1 MLWLASELAF
11 KVRFL
16 NNNFQPL
23 HDWLDL
29 SLNHTVPSSLLILS
43 RAFYASGEASPEKAG
58 QATLSFLPD
67 KIVDTVGVTTLPL
80 EDSVLGSRR
89 KLEFLEMQ
97 EEPIKEEEEE
107 LAKMK
112 DSVSSQKGVTLE
124 EMSHPT
130 AKEAQEQAIPKTLE
144 KYEQL
149 CELSRAYPLAKTSA
163 SSVSQG
169 CREFLKLANKVVSP
183 EPKFVPAMH
192 HCLVSSMS
200 LARNFRIPW

>member
-1 MLWLASELAF
+1 MAGFVSQSYCTIVSF
-11 KVRFL
+11 
-16 NNNFQPL
+16 
-23 HDWLDL
+23 D
-29 SLNHTVPSSLLILS
+29 SL
-43 RAFYASGEASPEKAG
+43 AFYASGEASPEKAV

-67 KIVDTVGVTTLPL
+67 KIVDTVGVTTLPS

-130 AKEAQEQAIPKTLE
+130 AKEAQEQAIPKALE

-169 CREFLKLANKVVSP
+169 CREFLKLANKTL
-183 EPKFVPAMH
+183 F
-192 HCLVSSMS
+192 
-200 LARNFRIPW
+200 